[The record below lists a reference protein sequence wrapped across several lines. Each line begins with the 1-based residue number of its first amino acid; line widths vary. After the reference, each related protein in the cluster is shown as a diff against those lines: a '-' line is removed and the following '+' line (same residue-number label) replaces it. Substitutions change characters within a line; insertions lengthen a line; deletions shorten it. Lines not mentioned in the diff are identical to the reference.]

1 MHRGNTLDSHR
12 LLYLAGQQGLDK
24 QHNLAEEQ
32 HNLAEELF
40 LGYFTQ
46 GKYIGDKCA
55 YFSFDE
61 FFFFFPVS
69 SEYKSL
75 THSPKMKNTATL
87 ADLFCLL

>member
-1 MHRGNTLDSHR
+1 MLFNRDATNIFFDMHRGNTLDSHR

-24 QHNLAEEQ
+24 Q

-61 FFFFFPVS
+61 FFFFFFSVS
-69 SEYKSL
+69 SEYKS
-75 THSPKMKNTATL
+75 
-87 ADLFCLL
+87 